1 VRRLA
6 ILSVLAA
13 ALAAAAPA
21 SAKGPVDVK
30 ICGATQCVTIHAG
43 EGPTQGSA
51 LAYGLLDV
59 GSSADFVA
67 APPAQPWYS
76 VEFEADWFGRDGTMP
91 YADGL
96 LGIGNSWVRPRLP
109 VAMSLKRFTR
119 DLEPRPAVTIRAAT
133 VNGKAVADPA
143 AYDAL
148 LADLPFGDPPD
159 RLGRAV
165 VMRLTP
171 DVVTQWAD
179 PARSFAYFPPQR
191 LLRRGPEWLTVPE
204 DVAATIEADAGLAKP
219 DPPPAS
225 ASGFPAGDLAAV
237 LATLAVVALAV
248 VLISRRRTRS
258 RGT

>member
-6 ILSVLAA
+6 LLSVLAA
-13 ALAAAAPA
+13 ALATGAPA
-21 SAKGPVDVK
+21 AAKGPVDVK
-30 ICGATQCVTIHAG
+30 ICGATECVTIHAG
-43 EGPTQGSA
+43 EEPVQGSA

-59 GSSADFVA
+59 GSSADFVP

-76 VEFEADWFGRDGTMP
+76 VELDADWFGREGTMP
-91 YADGL
+91 YTEGL
-96 LGIGNSWVRPRLP
+96 LGIGNSWVRPALP

-119 DLEPRPAVTIRAAT
+119 DLEPRPAVTIRSAT
-133 VNGKAVADPA
+133 VNGKPVADPS

-148 LADLPFGDPPD
+148 LADLPIGDPPE

-165 VMRLTP
+165 VIRLTP

-179 PARSFAYFPPQR
+179 PERSFAYFPPQR
-191 LLRRGPEWLTVPE
+191 LLRRGPEWHTVPE

-219 DPPPAS
+219 APPPS

-248 VLISRRRTRS
+248 AIVSRRRTRS
-258 RGT
+258 RAT